1 MTFSIFIHR
10 TFFPGITAG
19 YHRLWA
25 HRCYNASL
33 PLQYFLALAGAG
45 AVEGSIK
52 WWSRDHRA
60 HHRYTDT
67 ELDPY
72 NAHRGL
78 YWSHVGW
85 IMTKPRTRPGIADV
99 SDLKKNDVVRWQ
111 HENFPAC
118 LLLMGFVVPSI
129 IPWLAWGDL
138 SGGIVYAAVLRLV
151 FVHHVRI
158 ASIDSDGHG

>member
-1 MTFSIFIHR
+1 M
-10 TFFPGITAG
+10 
-19 YHRLWA
+19 
-25 HRCYNASL
+25 
-33 PLQYFLALAGAG
+33 QYFLALAGAG

-67 ELDPY
+67 DLDPY

-85 IMTKPRTRPGIADV
+85 IVTKPRTRPGMADI
-99 SDLKKNDVVRWQ
+99 SDLKQNDIVQWQ
-111 HENFPAC
+111 HKNFVWC
-118 LLLMGFVVPSI
+118 LLLMGFVIPTV

-138 SGGIVYAAVLRLV
+138 KGGIIYVAILRLV
-151 FVHHVRI
+151 FVHHVCTLAFFI
-158 ASIDSDGHG
+158 VIVILTSLSLHSA